1 LRRLGAHRP
10 DSLALTKAYSKGI
23 FFCTSTLSLEVSMLF
38 PLSCSLLCCAV
49 ISVIAVAGCRTG
61 TNDQPR
67 PQISAQPPD
76 TKAAD
81 QAAIRAASTAWS
93 QASAAKDVDKSIS
106 FYTEDVVMMPPKA
119 AVVNGKEAAR
129 QGWTQ
134 MLALPGSGLTFQTTA
149 VEVARS
155 GDLAYETGT
164 YDFLIT
170 DKKGNATDEKGKYV
184 VVWKKQ
190 GNGSWKAAVDIYNPD
205 K

>member
-1 LRRLGAHRP
+1 
-10 DSLALTKAYSKGI
+10 LTPADSKGI

-38 PLSCSLLCCAV
+38 PRSCSLLCCAV
-49 ISVIAVAGCRTG
+49 ISVIVVAGCTTG

-67 PQISAQPPD
+67 PQVSAQSPD
-76 TKAAD
+76 TRAAD
-81 QAAIRAASTAWS
+81 QSAIRAASTAWS

-119 AVVNGKEAAR
+119 PVANGKEAAR

-134 MLALPGSGLTFQTTA
+134 MLALPGPDLTFQTTS

-164 YDFLIT
+164 YDFAIT
-170 DKKGNATDEKGKYV
+170 DKKGKVTDEKGKYV

-190 GNGSWKAAVDIYNPD
+190 GDGSWKAAVDIYNSD
-205 K
+205 R